1 MKKKKHDQ
9 VICRTHVHI
18 PECRWHTKIFN
29 NRGNQMTILRTIQ
42 LSYWQNLENGNNN
55 YWNSNDGR
63 ATLLHYQ
70 IHFSEGHS
78 FVIFIQKPQKH

>member
-1 MKKKKHDQ
+1 
-9 VICRTHVHI
+9 
-18 PECRWHTKIFN
+18 
-29 NRGNQMTILRTIQ
+29 MTILRTIQ